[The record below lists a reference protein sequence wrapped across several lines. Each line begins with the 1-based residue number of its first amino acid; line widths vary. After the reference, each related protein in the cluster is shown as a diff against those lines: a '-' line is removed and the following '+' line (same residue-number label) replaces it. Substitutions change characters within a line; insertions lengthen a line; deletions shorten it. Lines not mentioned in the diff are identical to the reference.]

1 MIKFYSRNRLS
12 NPLAEEPPE
21 DGYEDEDLDS
31 EENETN
37 YDDYYEPE
45 DIDYDSLAWDS
56 LNDWEDSRGI

>member
-1 MIKFYSRNRLS
+1 MPKFYSRSRLS

-21 DGYEDEDLDS
+21 DDYEDEDSDS
-31 EENETN
+31 EENGAD

>member
-1 MIKFYSRNRLS
+1 MTKFYSRNRLS
-12 NPLAEEPPE
+12 DPLAEEPPE
-21 DGYEDEDLDS
+21 DDYEDEDLDS

>member
-1 MIKFYSRNRLS
+1 MPKFYRRNRLS

-21 DGYEDEDLDS
+21 DDYEDEDSDS
-31 EENETN
+31 EENGTN
-37 YDDYYEPE
+37 YDDDYEPE

>member
-1 MIKFYSRNRLS
+1 MAKFYSRNRLS
-12 NPLAEEPPE
+12 DPLAEEPPE
-21 DGYEDEDLDS
+21 DDYEDEDLDS

>member
-1 MIKFYSRNRLS
+1 MTKFYSRNRLS

-21 DGYEDEDLDS
+21 DDYEDEDLDS

>member
-1 MIKFYSRNRLS
+1 MPKFYSRNRLS

-21 DGYEDEDLDS
+21 DDYEDEDLDS

>member
-1 MIKFYSRNRLS
+1 MNNFYGRSRLS
-12 NPLAEEPPE
+12 DPLAEEPPE
-21 DGYEDEDLDS
+21 DDYEDEDLDS
-31 EENETN
+31 EENGTD

>member
-1 MIKFYSRNRLS
+1 MIKFYGRNRLS

-21 DGYEDEDLDS
+21 DDYEDEDLDS

-45 DIDYDSLAWDS
+45 DIDYDSLAWIA

>member
-21 DGYEDEDLDS
+21 DDYEDEDLDS